1 MPRSGSLLGL
11 RHWMAVPFLALCA
24 LAHAEAVRLDYYV
37 QTIGSRDGLI
47 QNSVTSVLQD
57 RSGLIWIGTLGG
69 LQRYDGY
76 SLATSEHFGSD
87 PLSAPES
94 PITAMAESAEGDLW
108 VGTQHEL
115 LRRDSDG
122 RFHRVELDV
131 MTLAGDSAVTVR
143 ALLLDERGLWVAG
156 DGSLQL
162 LDPQRR
168 QVLKAWPLRSA
179 DGAPIHPRALART
192 ADRTIWISSLTGL
205 LRLTDQA
212 TAPEKTGATLERPI
226 DLLVDGEGRLLAG
239 TQDGVY
245 QVDADGTQA
254 SRVWPDSGDK
264 RVTAMAVDAHG
275 RLWMAVPREGLAV
288 FDPKRGETHW
298 LHPGSDLNGQL
309 PNATIVRLMVDRSGL
324 LWIGTAERGLAH
336 VDPNGTIFQ
345 HVFDSS
351 PDNRL
356 GAAADNYVRA
366 LHQGSDGGLWLGTT
380 GDGLKRYDLIANRFD
395 NFNEALA
402 KALPTGEAPI
412 VNAIDDAGDGKL
424 WIGTT
429 RGTALFDPARRSA
442 RFVSIASGTDESAVL
457 SELPVRAFLR
467 ARDASLWI
475 ATTSGGLVHY
485 DPETTGTIGAWRREA
500 IGIARGGLGSDSVI
514 TLLEARDGAL
524 WVGTSDGLNRIDPA
538 SGQVR
543 LFRSDPHDPN
553 ALAGNVIRSLHESA
567 DGTLWVGSHAGLSRL
582 DELTPVSAR
591 FSRWTTRDGLPNRSV
606 YAIAGSPEGSLWIS
620 TNRGIASFDP
630 KANQFRSYT
639 LVDGLQDM
647 EFNGGAV
654 ATLHDG
660 RLAFGGINGFNLVLP
675 HSVQRSRYAA
685 PIAFTRIRVGQHPA
699 WLPNAGTPITMT
711 VDDRIVRFEFAAL
724 DYTEPTR
731 NRFTYQLEGFDRHWI
746 DAGVRHEATYTNLP
760 AGSYRFRVRASNH
773 DGYWT
778 SNASSLQL
786 DVLPPWWQ
794 NATAKTVWGLI
805 MLLLALLG
813 WQQWQRR
820 RIERNRYRQRLRER
834 EDRLRLALWGSGD
847 EFWDWDM
854 PRGILTVTRSGNPSE
869 YSPGD
874 SRVFAWEVFRTNIHR
889 DDLPLVERRLE
900 EHISGQNDTYEA
912 EHRYLDRNGEWHWIA
927 ARGSIV
933 ERDRDGRPSR
943 MGGTARDTTARHAAE
958 HDRRIAEEV
967 IRSMGEAVAV
977 ADADFRFVSV
987 NPAFTRMTG
996 WRREEVVGKSG
1007 DLLNCPQHPASHYA
1021 AMRDAAHENG
1031 HWRGE
1036 LWQRRKDG
1044 DELLC
1049 WVEVAEVRDSSEQ
1062 RTHFVSVITDITDR
1076 KRAEQELRYLANYD
1090 PLTGLPNRTLL
1101 SERLGRAIVQAR
1113 RSGRKIGVLFL
1124 DLDRFKHVNDS
1135 MGHAAGDRLL
1145 KAAGS
1150 RLRHIVRDS
1159 DSVARLGGDE
1169 FTVVIEGLFDMAE
1182 AEGVAAKII
1191 SAFEQP
1197 LELES
1202 GQEVVISPSI
1212 GISLYPDHG
1221 QVPSDL
1227 LKFADTAMY
1236 QAKERGRKTWMVYTE
1251 AMDAAARLRA
1261 TMAGAL
1267 GKALEREEFSLVYQ
1281 PKLSLLDQRITGVE
1295 ALLRWRS
1302 ADLGDISPA
1311 VFIPLAEE
1319 TGLIIEIGN
1328 WVVEQ
1333 ACAQLA
1339 RWREEGVDDI
1349 AMSVNV
1355 SVAQLLRGDLMQRL
1369 CDVLAEHDIA
1379 PNRLELE
1386 ITESVVMANAE
1397 QSIVTLR
1404 GLKSVGVT
1412 LAIDDFG
1419 TGYSSLSYLKR
1430 LPIDTLKIDKEF
1442 VGDITTDPDDEA
1454 ITATVIAMAH
1464 SLGLNVVAEGVEL
1477 AEQVEYLREQ
1487 DCDEIQGHW
1496 LARPMPPQQCLEFLR
1511 QHAGGH
1517 RKALPGA

>member
-1 MPRSGSLLGL
+1 
-11 RHWMAVPFLALCA
+11 MALPLLALCA
-24 LAHAEAVRLDYYV
+24 LASAAAVRLDYYV
-37 QTIGSRDGLI
+37 QTIGSRDGLV
-47 QNSVTSVLQD
+47 QNSVMAVLQD
-57 RSGLIWIGTLGG
+57 RTGLIWIGTLGG

-76 SLATSEHFGSD
+76 SLETSEHFGSD

-94 PITAMAESAEGDLW
+94 PITAMTESENGDLW
-108 VGTQHEL
+108 VGTQHDL
-115 LRRDSDG
+115 LRRDAEG
-122 RFHRVELDV
+122 RFHRINLDERR
-131 MTLAGDSAVTVR
+131 TTADTAVAVR
-143 ALLLDERGLWVAG
+143 ALLLDDRGLWVAG
-156 DGSLQL
+156 DGSLQQV
-162 LDPQRR
+162 DPAEGR
-168 QVLKAWPLRSA
+168 VLKTWPLTSA
-179 DGAPIHPRALART
+179 QGVLVHPTALART
-192 ADRTIWISSLTGL
+192 GDGAIWISSPSGL
-205 LRLTDQA
+205 LRLGAQA
-212 TAPEKTGATLERPI
+212 GAPEKVGAALERPG
-226 DLLVDGEGRLLAG
+226 DLLIDAEGHLLAG
-239 TQDGVY
+239 TQKGVY
-245 QVDADGTQA
+245 RLGADGATA
-254 SRVWPDSGDK
+254 ALVWPERGDK
-264 RVTAMAVDAHG
+264 RVTAMAVDARG

-288 FDPKRGETHW
+288 FDPQRGDTHW
-298 LHPGSDLNGQL
+298 LHPGQDLPGQL
-309 PNATIVRLMVDRSGL
+309 PNATIARLMVDRSGL
-324 LWIGTAERGLAH
+324 LWIGTMERGLAR
-336 VDPNGTIFQ
+336 VDPNGAQFQ
-345 HVFDSS
+345 HVLDAS
-351 PDNRL
+351 PDNRP

-366 LHQGSDGGLWLGTT
+366 LHQGSDGGLWLGTSAA
-380 GDGLKRYDLIANRFD
+380 GFKRYDIDGNRFD
-395 NFNEALA
+395 SFNDALA
-402 KALPTGEAPI
+402 QAQPEGNVPLI
-412 VNAIDDAGDGKL
+412 NAFADADGGQL
-424 WIGTT
+424 WIGTS
-429 RGTALFDPARRSA
+429 RGLVLFDAARRTAKFLDRTAGGNAGESL
-442 RFVSIASGTDESAVL
+442 SG
-457 SELPVRAFLR
+457 LPVRALLR
-467 ARDASLWI
+467 AHDGSLWI
-475 ATTSGGLVHY
+475 ATIGGGLLHY
-485 DPETTGTIGAWRREA
+485 DPASATVVGTWRRDSSA
-500 IGIARGGLGSDSVI
+500 TAHGGLGSDNVM
-514 TLLEARDGAL
+514 TMLEASDGSL
-524 WVGTSDGLNRIDPA
+524 WVGTTDGLNRIDPA
-538 SGQVR
+538 SGAVR
-543 LFRSDPHDPN
+543 LFKADPRDPPS
-553 ALAGNVIRSLHESA
+553 LAGNVIRSLHQTA
-567 DGTLWVGSHAGLSRL
+567 DGTLWIGSHAGLSRL
-582 DELTPVSAR
+582 TSLTADNAR
-591 FSRWTTRDGLPNRSV
+591 FAHWTIRDGLPNRSV
-606 YAIAGSPEGSLWIS
+606 YAIASGPAGKLWLS

-630 KANQFRSYT
+630 VGGSFRSYT

-654 ATLHDG
+654 AALHDG
-660 RLAFGGINGFNLVLP
+660 RLAFGGINGFNLFTP
-675 HSVQRSRYAA
+675 QAIQGSRYAA
-685 PIAFTRIRVGQHPA
+685 PVAFTRIRVGRNDP
-699 WLPNAGTPITMT
+699 WVPRTNAPIHMT
-711 VDDRIVRFEFAAL
+711 VDDRVVRFEFAAL
-724 DYTEPTR
+724 DYTEPAR
-731 NRFTYQLEGFDRHWI
+731 NRFMYQLEGFDRQWV
-746 DAGVRHEATYTNLP
+746 DAGIRHEATYTNLP

-778 SNASSLQL
+778 DEATSIPLR
-786 DVLPPWWQ
+786 VMPPWWQ
-794 NATAKTVWGLI
+794 STTAKMAWTLGA
-805 MLLLALLG
+805 LLLALLG
-813 WQQWQRR
+813 WQLWRR
-820 RIERNRYRQRLRER
+820 RLIERSRYRQRLRER

-847 EFWDWDM
+847 EFWDLDI
-854 PRGILTVTRSGNPSE
+854 PSGLLTITRSGNPSE

-874 SRVFAWEVFRTNIHR
+874 SRVFPWDAFRNNIHP
-889 DDLPLVERRLE
+889 DDLPLVQHRLD
-900 EHISGQNDTYEA
+900 EHVNGNSETYEA
-912 EHRYLDRNGEWHWIA
+912 EHRYMDRSGEWHWIA

-933 ERDRDGRPSR
+933 ARDREGRPSR
-943 MGGTARDTTARHAAE
+943 LGGTARDTTARHAAE

-977 ADADFRFVSV
+977 TDSDFRFVSV

-996 WRREEVVGKSG
+996 WRREEVAGKSVE
-1007 DLLNCPQHPASHYA
+1007 LLNCPQHPIGHYT
-1021 AMRDAAHENG
+1021 AMREAAQEKG

-1049 WVEVAEVRDSSEQ
+1049 WIEVAEVRDSSDQ
-1062 RTHFVSVITDITDR
+1062 RTHYVSVITDITDR

-1150 RLRHIVRDS
+1150 RLRQIVRGS

-1169 FTVVIEGLFDMAE
+1169 FTVVIEGLFDVAE

-1281 PKLSLLDQRITGVE
+1281 PKLSLLDERITGVE

-1302 ADLGDISPA
+1302 AELGDISPA

-1328 WVVEQ
+1328 WVVAQ

-1339 RWREEGVDDI
+1339 RWRDEGIDDI
-1349 AMSVNV
+1349 TMSVNV

-1404 GLKSVGVT
+1404 RLKSVGVT

-1496 LARPMPPQQCLEFLR
+1496 LARPLPPRQCLELLR
-1511 QHAGGH
+1511 RHAEGRH
-1517 RKALPGA
+1517 KALHGA